1 MSFYFG
7 PIFFKAVDCRS
18 FRDPQNSTGNRHTY
32 LGQRLAPLWR
42 GFVINT
48 RCNDLAA
55 TCARTIVGRAWPP
68 KPAPPHAVEE
78 KGGGKVVEERD
89 TQDTQS
95 LSPETIR
102 PRPESIQ

>member
-1 MSFYFG
+1 LAFWVHLGLS
-7 PIFFKAVDCRS
+7 PFFA
-18 FRDPQNSTGNRHTY
+18 G
-32 LGQRLAPLWR
+32 
-42 GFVINT
+42 
-48 RCNDLAA
+48 
-55 TCARTIVGRAWPP
+55 AWPP